1 MNKPMPP
8 GWEQKFDP
16 RVNRYYYVNHA
27 TRATQWEDPRPGF
40 YAIQSTTLPGSSG
53 DSKPLN
59 NKKFRLVE
67 AFKENVGTDGW
78 SDEEISTLIDDL
90 LESSGND
97 FNAVLQEI
105 NKLKNDMNNDNSES
119 EKEEEL
125 EIDDEERERLAEEA
139 RLEAA
144 ERKAKLV
151 ALEKAAEE
159 ERKQELERQ
168 RKARVAREEKKV
180 RFLM

>member
-1 MNKPMPP
+1 MSAYPTTIFFTKPHKELLNGKTP
-8 GWEQKFDP
+8 GLVFMQFSQLP
-16 RVNRYYYVNHA
+16 NQVNFFLNL
-27 TRATQWEDPRPGF
+27 
-40 YAIQSTTLPGSSG
+40 IQNNQVKKSGSSG

-59 NKKFRLVE
+59 NKKYRLVE

-125 EIDDEERERLAEEA
+125 EIDDEERERLGN
-139 RLEAA
+139 
-144 ERKAKLV
+144 
-151 ALEKAAEE
+151 
-159 ERKQELERQ
+159 
-168 RKARVAREEKKV
+168 
-180 RFLM
+180 RF